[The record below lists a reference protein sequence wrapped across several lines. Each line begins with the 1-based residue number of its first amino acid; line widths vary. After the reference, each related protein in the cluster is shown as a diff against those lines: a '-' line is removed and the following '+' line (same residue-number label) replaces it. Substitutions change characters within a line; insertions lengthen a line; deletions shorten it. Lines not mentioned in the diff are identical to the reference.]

1 MLSTPRR
8 CDDLDRR
15 MNYNLEAARARAR
28 VLVDEL
34 PIVAYIVELEVPS
47 TALYVSPQFEALFG
61 YAPDECIGRHD
72 FWVKRIAPDDQ
83 PGFLAAFQ
91 RMRDTREPMSVEYRV
106 TSRAG
111 GEVWVRDSASVAV
124 DDDGE
129 LHVRGYLT
137 EITREKELE
146 RQLAVERAQTDAFFR
161 DSAIGLGITDADGR
175 YIRVNGALARMD
187 GVPAADHIGR
197 TLRELAPEL
206 AAQAT
211 PLLERV
217 AQTGEVIDQ
226 HEVEYDVAGRHYVV
240 LVSYFPIETGGGTQ
254 YGRIVV
260 DITDRR
266 HAERDRAAAEQ
277 QYRRLVEQL
286 PLVTYAN
293 ALEPEFEH
301 LYVSPQVEMFG
312 YPAERFLEDPDLWDS
327 LIHPEDLDAVRL
339 GEKLARERLEPL
351 ELEYRVVRPDGS
363 IVWVLDLMDTT
374 LDPDGTPLF
383 EQGFMLD
390 ITERKLSEG
399 LFRAVFDNAFEAM
412 TIADDEGRYVDVNPA
427 ACALFGRSR
436 AQLVG
441 LRARDLAESPAD
453 GEQLWRALLA
463 DGSVSGRHA
472 VLRPGGE
479 VRETEFAARANVL
492 PGRHVAVLRDVTE
505 RRRLEAELWH
515 SQRLESVGRL
525 AGGVAH
531 DFNNML
537 TAIRGYAELLL
548 ARTARDST
556 EHHHAREID
565 DAARRAAMLTA
576 QLLAFGRRQVIRAR
590 PLDLNE
596 LVRNL
601 IPMLSG
607 LAGDGVEFELE
618 LEPALEVV
626 RADPAQIEQVLVNL
640 VENAAEAMEGA
651 GRIAIRSRMV
661 DVGSPHDLTNLR
673 DGRYAVLSVEDSG
686 HGIEAETLEH
696 LFEPFFTTKD
706 FGSGVGLGLATAY
719 GIATQSGGTITVST
733 EPGAGSTFSIYLPAS
748 EATPNG

>member
-1 MLSTPRR
+1 MS
-8 CDDLDRR
+8 
-15 MNYNLEAARARAR
+15 YNLEAARARAR
-28 VLVDEL
+28 VFVDEL
-34 PIVAYIVELEVPS
+34 PIVAYVVELEVPS

-72 FWVKRIAPDDQ
+72 FWLKRIAPDDQ
-83 PGFLAAFQ
+83 PDFLAAFQ

-111 GEVWVRDSASVAV
+111 SEVWVRDSASVAV

-175 YIRVNGALARMD
+175 YIRVNEALARMD
-187 GVPAADHIGR
+187 GVPAVDHIGR
-197 TLRELAPEL
+197 TLREIAPEL

-211 PLLERV
+211 PLLDRV
-217 AQTGEVIDQ
+217 TQTGEVIDQ
-226 HEVEYDVAGRHYVV
+226 HEVEYDAAGRHYVV
-240 LVSYFPIETGGGTQ
+240 LVSYFPIEMSGGTQ

-266 HAERDRAAAEQ
+266 HAEQDRAAAEQ

-293 ALEPEFEH
+293 ALEPEFEN

-327 LIHPEDLDAVRL
+327 LIHPDDLDAVRL
-339 GEKLARERLEPL
+339 GEKIARERLEPL

-363 IVWVLDLMDTT
+363 ICWVLDLMDTT
-374 LDPDGTPLF
+374 LDADGTPLF

-390 ITERKLSEG
+390 ITERKQSEG

-436 AQLVG
+436 AELVG
-441 LRARDLAESPAD
+441 FRARDLAESPAD
-453 GEQLWRALLA
+453 GEQLWRSLLA
-463 DGSVSGRHA
+463 DGSVSGRHP

-607 LAGDGVEFELE
+607 LAGDGVEFEYE
-618 LEPALEVV
+618 LDPALEVV

-651 GRIAIRSRMV
+651 GRIAIRSRTV
-661 DVGSPHDLTNLR
+661 DVRSPHDLTTLR

-686 HGIEAETLEH
+686 RGIEAETLEH